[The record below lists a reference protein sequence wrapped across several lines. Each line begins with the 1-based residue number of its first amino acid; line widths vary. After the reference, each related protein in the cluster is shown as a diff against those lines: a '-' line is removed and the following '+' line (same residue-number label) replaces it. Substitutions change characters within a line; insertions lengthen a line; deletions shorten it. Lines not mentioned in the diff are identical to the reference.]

1 MEHGGD
7 IYTEGI
13 LKGREI
19 LDFSSNI
26 NPLGVPKSFTDHID
40 EAIKAVEKYPDA
52 EYRSLKKCIKE
63 YLDFSV
69 DYFKCGAYDK
79 NYKESEFF
87 ISEKD
92 IILGNGAAEIIDLS
106 ISCFKKVCIA
116 VPSFIEYEKNAL
128 KWGCDIIYSTMKKDM
143 TYDYEDILLQTQK
156 SDVLIIG
163 NPNNPNGGIIDKDKF
178 KKILDF
184 CEENNKTI
192 IIDEAFI
199 EFTGKN
205 NFSFLEKMKNYKCI
219 LIIRALTKFFA
230 LPGIRIGYGISKNQ
244 ELIDKIKSK
253 QNPWNVNCFAEIAAK
268 YVLKDRNYIEDS
280 LIWIDEERK
289 YMISNLKKVGLIEEV
304 YNTYSNFVLCKL
316 KSLHCDELYKIC
328 LDKGI
333 AIRKCDNFKTLN
345 DKYIRLA
352 IKNRE
357 SNNKIIKLLNSLS

>member
-26 NPLGVPKSFTDHID
+26 NPLGVPESFTNNLN
-40 EAIKAVEKYPDA
+40 EAVKAVEKYPDV
-52 EYRSLKKCIKE
+52 EYRCLKKCIKE

-69 DYFKCGAYDK
+69 DYFKSEVYNEK
-79 NYKESEFF
+79 SESF

-128 KWGCDIIYSTMKKDM
+128 KWRCDIIYSKIKKDM
-143 TYDYEDILLQTQK
+143 TYDYEDILLQVKK
-156 SDVLIIG
+156 SEALIIG
-163 NPNNPNGGIIDKDKF
+163 NPNNPNGGIINKDKF

-184 CEENNKTI
+184 CEENNKTV

-205 NFSFLEKMKNYKCI
+205 NFSFLEKIKNYKCI
-219 LIIRALTKFFA
+219 FLIRALTKFFA
-230 LPGIRIGYGISKNQ
+230 LPGIRIGYGISKND
-244 ELIDKIKSK
+244 ELIQKIKSK
-253 QNPWNVNCFAEIAAK
+253 QNPWNINCFAEIAAK

-280 LIWIDEERK
+280 LKWINEERK
-289 YMISNLKKVGLIEEV
+289 YMISNLKKVALIEEV

-316 KSLHCDELYKIC
+316 KDSNCDELYKIC

-333 AIRKCDNFKTLN
+333 AIRKCDNFKNLN